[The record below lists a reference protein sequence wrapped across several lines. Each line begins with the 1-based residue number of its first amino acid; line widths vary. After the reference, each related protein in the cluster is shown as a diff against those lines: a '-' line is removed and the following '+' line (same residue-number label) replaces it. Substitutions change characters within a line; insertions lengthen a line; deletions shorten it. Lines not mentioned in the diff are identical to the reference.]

1 MIIKKRINTEAD
13 WSKIIEKQLL
23 PFVERPSRYINH
35 EINSSHKKWDD
46 AVLRV
51 ALVFPDA
58 YEIGFSH
65 LGLKIL
71 YAILNN
77 IPGVVAERCYSPW
90 VDAEKI
96 LRDKNIPLCSLESS
110 KPLAEFDI
118 IGFSIQY
125 ELSYSNVLAILD
137 LAGIPLRSENRWG
150 EKYPLVIAGGNVY
163 SPGPLEPFIDAFA
176 LGDGEETIKKIADW
190 AIEKINDNSF
200 VPDESLIR
208 NLVES
213 VPGIYAPALY
223 NTVES
228 DDPAQRICAVKP
240 SFDNVPF
247 PVTKQFAEN
256 ISNIHVAKE
265 ALVPYCEAVHD
276 RAQIEIMRGC
286 VRGCRFCQAGM
297 VTRPLR
303 EKSPDKVIEEAAS
316 IIKNT
321 GYEEISLTS
330 LSSGDYS
337 HIADVLN
344 SLRNQE
350 LFPNAPVSVALPSL
364 RIDSYASVLADT
376 SKKVRKNSFTF
387 APEAGSERLRQV
399 INKQLSNEEI
409 INTIQ
414 SIIDLGWL
422 RVKIYFMIGLPT
434 ETFDDIKEM
443 VRLVQQI
450 LGLKKNG
457 KKSALQI
464 NVSIAAFIPKSFTPF
479 QWAEFSPLDLLIEKR
494 NYIFQNLPRK
504 RVKISFHKFQLSR
517 LEAIFARGD
526 RKLADVAE
534 LAFKAGCR
542 FDQWTEQLD
551 IDKWEQAFIDAGIN
565 PDDYLKKIP
574 VGSSLPWDV
583 LDYGVSKEFM
593 IDEYNKSMENIET
606 ISCLD
611 GKCVQCGLQKWN
623 VCSLKLQKWNVCS
636 LK

>member
-1 MIIKKRINTEAD
+1 MIVKKRKSSEID
-13 WSKIIEKQLL
+13 WAKIIEKKLL

-35 EINSSHKKWDD
+35 EINSSHKNWDD
-46 AVLRV
+46 AALRV

-58 YEIGFSH
+58 YEIGISH

-71 YAILNN
+71 YSILNN
-77 IPGVVAERCYSPW
+77 IPGVIAERCYSPW
-90 VDAEKI
+90 IDAEKI
-96 LRDKNIPLCSLESS
+96 LREENIPLCSLESS

-125 ELSYSNVLAILD
+125 ELSYSNILAILD
-137 LAGIPLRSENRWG
+137 LADVPIHSEKRWN
-150 EKYPLVIAGGNVY
+150 KKNPLVIAGGNVY

-190 AIEKINDNSF
+190 AIEKKNGNSL
-200 VPDESLIR
+200 VPSK
-208 NLVES
+208 NLLLDLAENI
-213 VPGIYAPALY
+213 PGIYVPALY
-223 NTVES
+223 ETTVS
-228 DDPAQRICAVKP
+228 NDPAKRICAVKP
-240 SFDNVPF
+240 SDEKIPF
-247 PVTKQFAEN
+247 PIPKQFAKN
-256 ISNIHVAKE
+256 ISEIPVAE
-265 ALVPYCEAVHD
+265 NSIVPYCEAIHD

-303 EKSPDKVIEEAAS
+303 EKAPEKVIEEAIS

-337 HIADVLN
+337 NISDVLN
-344 SLRNQE
+344 NLRNQE

-364 RIDSYASVLADT
+364 RIDSYATVLADT

-387 APEAGSERLRQV
+387 APEAGSERLRCV

-414 SIIDLGWL
+414 SIINLGWL

-443 VRLVQQI
+443 VELIYQI
-450 LGLKKNG
+450 LDLKRNG

-479 QWAEFSPLDLLIEKR
+479 QWAEFSSINDLIEKR
-494 NYIFQNLPRK
+494 NFIFKNLPRK

-526 RKLADVAE
+526 RKLAEVAE

-542 FDQWTEQLD
+542 FDQWSEQLD
-551 IDKWEQAFIDAGIN
+551 IDKWEQAFTDAGIN
-565 PDDYLKKIP
+565 PDDYLKEIP
-574 VGSSLPWDV
+574 LDSPLPWDV
-583 LDYGVSKEFM
+583 LDYGVSKKFM
-593 IDEYNKSMENIET
+593 ANEWDKALKTEET
-606 ISCLD
+606 PSCLD
-611 GKCVQCGLQKWN
+611 GKCVQCGLQKI
-623 VCSLKLQKWNVCS
+623 CSDLM
-636 LK
+636 

>member
-1 MIIKKRINTEAD
+1 MTIKKRKTTEVD
-13 WSKIIEKQLL
+13 WSKIIEDQLL

-35 EINSSHKKWDD
+35 EINSSHKNWDT
-46 AVLRV
+46 ATLRI
-51 ALVFPDA
+51 ALIFPDA
-58 YEIGFSH
+58 YEIGISH

-71 YAILNN
+71 YSILNK
-77 IPGVVAERCYSPW
+77 IPGVIAERCYSPW

-96 LRDKNIPLCSLESS
+96 LREKNIPLCSLESS

-125 ELSYSNVLAILD
+125 ELSYTNILAILD
-137 LAGIPLRSENRWG
+137 LAGIPIRSENRWG
-150 EKYPLVIAGGNVY
+150 KKNPLVIAGGNVY
-163 SPGPLEPFIDAFA
+163 SPGPLEPFVDAFA
-176 LGDGEETIKKIADW
+176 LGDGEETIVKIAEW
-190 AIEKINDNSF
+190 AIEKIADNSF
-200 VPDESLIR
+200 APNKKLLKDFAAK
-208 NLVES
+208 
-213 VPGIYAPALY
+213 VPGIYVPALY
-223 NTVES
+223 ETVAS
-228 DDPAQRICAVKP
+228 TDPAQRICVTKP
-240 SFDNVPF
+240 VSEDIAF
-247 PVTKQFAEN
+247 PVKKQFAEN
-256 ISNIHVAKE
+256 ISDIPVADSSI
-265 ALVPYCEAVHD
+265 VPFCEAVHD

-303 EKSPDKVIEEAAS
+303 EKKSEKVIEEAVE

-337 HIADVLN
+337 QISDVLKN
-344 SLRNQE
+344 LRNQK

-364 RIDSYASVLADT
+364 RIDSYATILADT

-387 APEAGSERLRQV
+387 APEAGSERLRRV

-409 INTIQ
+409 LNTIQ

-422 RVKIYFMIGLPT
+422 RVKAYFMIGLPT

-443 VRLVQQI
+443 VQLIYQI
-450 LGLKKNG
+450 LDLKRNG
-457 KKSALQI
+457 KKSAIQI

-479 QWAEFSPLDLLIEKR
+479 QWAEFSSIDELIEKR
-494 NYIFQNLPRK
+494 NYIFKKLPKK

-517 LEAIFARGD
+517 LEAVFARGD

-534 LAFKAGCR
+534 RAFKAGCR

-551 IDKWEQAFIDAGIN
+551 VDKWEQAFAEVGIN
-565 PDDYLKKIP
+565 PNDYLEKIP
-574 VGSSLPWDV
+574 LNAPLPWDV
-583 LDYGVSKEFM
+583 LDYGISKKFLS
-593 IDEYNKSMENIET
+593 DEWNKALET
-606 ISCLD
+606 EETQSCLN

-623 VCSLKLQKWNVCS
+623 ACSLK
-636 LK
+636 